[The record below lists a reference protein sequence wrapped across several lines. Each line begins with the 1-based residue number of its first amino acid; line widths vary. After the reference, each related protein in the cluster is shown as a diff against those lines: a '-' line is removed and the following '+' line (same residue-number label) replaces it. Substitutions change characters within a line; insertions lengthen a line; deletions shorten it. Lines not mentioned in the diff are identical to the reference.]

1 MNVLMYIDGGSR
13 GNPGPAAGGVVILDT
28 DGVPLLEAGYW
39 FGRKTNNQAEYGALL
54 RGLDEALA
62 RDVTDIHIRSD
73 SELLVRQLNGDYR
86 VKSEVIVPLFNQ
98 ARTTL
103 EKFKR
108 WKAEHVPRAMNAR
121 ADELA
126 NLSMDA
132 SADVVESD
140 WPKAA
145 QPAPKSATATVAPK
159 PAPAAQKAAKPAP
172 AANILVKCNRA
183 PAPGS
188 CPAHCKKNA
197 AYVFNSTLPA
207 GLCLEPARS
216 VLDAVVARSTKDVP
230 CPKSGCG
237 AVFSITPDEAED

>member
-54 RGLDEALA
+54 RGLEEALA
-62 RDVTDIHIRSD
+62 RGVTEIHIRSD

-86 VKSEVIVPLFNQ
+86 VKSELIAPLFNQ

-103 EKFKR
+103 ARFKR
-108 WKAEHVPRAMNAR
+108 WKAEHVLRALNAR

-126 NLSMDA
+126 NLAMDA
-132 SADVVESD
+132 AADVIESD
-140 WPKAA
+140 WPKSS
-145 QPAPKSATATVAPK
+145 PSSNKPPK
-159 PAPAAQKAAKPAP
+159 PAPAAKKPASGLSAP
-172 AANILVKCNRA
+172 DSTGNVLVTCTRA

-188 CPAHCKKNA
+188 CPAHCRKNA

-207 GLCLEPARS
+207 GLCIEPARRL
-216 VLDAVVARSTKDVP
+216 LDAVVARGAQDIT
-230 CPKSGCG
+230 CPKSDCG
-237 AVFSITPDEAED
+237 AVFAVAPEKNKN

>member
-1 MNVLMYIDGGSR
+1 MNILMYIDGGSR
-13 GNPGPAAGGVVILDT
+13 GNPGPAAGGVVILDAEE
-28 DGVPLLEAGYW
+28 VPLLEAGYW

-62 RDVTDIHIRSD
+62 RGATEIHIRSD

-126 NLSMDA
+126 NLAMDA
-132 SADVVESD
+132 SADVIESD

-145 QPAPKSATATVAPK
+145 AAPQKSSK
-159 PAPAAQKAAKPAP
+159 PAPSENKPAHRAKKP
-172 AANILVKCNRA
+172 SPDGNVIVKCTRA

-188 CPAHCKKNA
+188 CPAHCRKNA
-197 AYVFNSTLPA
+197 AYVFNATVPA
-207 GLCLEPARS
+207 GLCIEPARI
-216 VLDAVVARSTKDVP
+216 VVAAVVSRAEQIVT
-230 CPKSGCG
+230 CPKPDCG
-237 AVFSITPDEAED
+237 AVFSVEPESAED